1 MIMHPQALRA
11 LPGVFHDLASSI
23 INRFVNLCELCASAG
38 DLSLQ
43 MSDDPIICHFMQPN
57 VVVRNQQVIKIY
69 ITTFMLREY
78 LCLLGFSDM

>member
-23 INRFVNLCELCASAG
+23 INRVVNLCELCASAG

-43 MSDDPIICHFMQPN
+43 MSDDPVFYP
-57 VVVRNQQVIKIY
+57 
-69 ITTFMLREY
+69 Y
-78 LCLLGFSDM
+78 LAYNCAAEDVLGGAYFV